1 MRIIRLPG
9 IHHDVNAT
17 LICGD
22 AGNYL
27 IDVGTSWYQLLI
39 QERIR
44 GKIGDDGKLD
54 GVILTCRRYNHS
66 GGAAFLHEEFSAP
79 VYAHPNAAQALATG
93 DFFTTWANRYD
104 SDMPPIE
111 TEELVDGQLFA
122 IDDASIEIVETPGH
136 CNDAIAVWQ
145 AEKSVLIAGPTIPR
159 AQSPARWDMPT
170 GCAPDILDSI
180 ETLLELEAETLI
192 PAHGEAIRS
201 KSAIEDI
208 LNRHHTF
215 FAEVIEDDGNM
226 PHLWPRPA
234 PTCNYLTPR
243 PTWPEPPANSK
254 QQNND

>member
-79 VYAHPNAAQALATG
+79 VYAHPVSYTHLT
-93 DFFTTWANRYD
+93 
-104 SDMPPIE
+104 
-111 TEELVDGQLFA
+111 L
-122 IDDASIEIVETPGH
+122 
-136 CNDAIAVWQ
+136 
-145 AEKSVLIAGPTIPR
+145 PTI
-159 AQSPARWDMPT
+159 A
-170 GCAPDILDSI
+170 
-180 ETLLELEAETLI
+180 
-192 PAHGEAIRS
+192 
-201 KSAIEDI
+201 
-208 LNRHHTF
+208 
-215 FAEVIEDDGNM
+215 
-226 PHLWPRPA
+226 
-234 PTCNYLTPR
+234 
-243 PTWPEPPANSK
+243 
-254 QQNND
+254 